1 MYVVVCALYCPK
13 FWKEKCFFCFTLGGD
28 FHSIILCFNLKGIN
42 MENVVRVGVGVYIF
56 NQKNQVLLGLRKSKH
71 GENTWCPPGGHMEF
85 GETNEQAAIREA
97 KEETNLDLNPQNIK
111 LCGLTNDFFPEN
123 NRHYITLHFFCHDFK
138 GTPELMEPNK
148 CVQWQWFDV
157 DKLPE
162 NLFLSNR
169 NFLRNH
175 SL

>member
-1 MYVVVCALYCPK
+1 MW
-13 FWKEKCFFCFTLGGD
+13 FR
-28 FHSIILCFNLKGIN
+28 LKGKN

-56 NQKNQVLLGLRKSKH
+56 NQNKQVLLGLRKSKH

-97 KEETNLDLNPQNIK
+97 KEETNLDLNPQDIE
-111 LCGLTNDFFPEN
+111 LCGVTNDFFPEN

-138 GTPELMEPNK
+138 GAPELTEPDK
-148 CVQWQWFDV
+148 CVQWQWFDI

-162 NLFLSNR
+162 NLFLSNK
-169 NFLRNH
+169 NFLKNH